1 MSKKL
6 YSPIYLSFFLTIF
19 ILFTST
25 NTLAQVGI
33 NTTNPHPSSI
43 LDVQANNQ
51 GLLLPRVDLGEVS
64 NSTTINN
71 PAKSLLVWNT
81 DAAAGGSRQG
91 FYFYNGQTWISFNKK
106 FLTNNSAVNEDL
118 TIGTSSDNAL
128 DFVVNNQDFG
138 GLKPNGAISLGPDSN
153 SYGEEAIAL
162 GKNAGAED
170 KAIAIGKNS
179 NSYGQ
184 NSISIG
190 ESAQAEDKAIAI
202 GKNAN
207 AYGQQS
213 ISLGNNASAAQNAIA
228 IGNNTNAYSANT
240 IILGTDNTK
249 IGVGTSQPTEKL
261 EVNGNVKIVDGS
273 QAEGKVLTSDANGKA
288 SWQYANSAFAEV
300 YLEEDEEME
309 IEQYSNQIFPDAEEG
324 LHSNNIELSDQGIK
338 PKISGIFRVTYTI
351 TFQKEDNSGADE
363 IEFFLSENTNPVAG
377 TSVKS
382 RLEKDKKTT
391 VSLTKMLSLQAYQKY
406 YLGVKKTGSVPGNE
420 TEITLFAKATN
431 LSIELLQAQ

>member
-6 YSPIYLSFFLTIF
+6 HSPIYLHFYLIIF
-19 ILFTST
+19 ILFVVNS
-25 NTLAQVGI
+25 AFSQVGI
-33 NTTNPHPSSI
+33 NTTNPHSSSI
-43 LDVQANNQ
+43 LDIQAENQ
-51 GLLLPRVDLGEVS
+51 GLLLPRVDLGDVS

-71 PAKSLLVWNT
+71 PAESLLVWNT
-81 DAAAGGSRQG
+81 DAEGGGSRQG
-91 FYFYNGQTWISFNKK
+91 FYFYNGQTWISFNSK

-118 TIGTSSDNAL
+118 TIGTSSNNAL
-128 DFVVNNQDFG
+128 DFVVNNQNFG
-138 GLKPNGAISLGPDSN
+138 GLKPNGAISLGPNSN

-179 NSYGQ
+179 NSYGD

-228 IGNNTNAYSANT
+228 IGNNANAYSPNT

-273 QAEGKVLTSDANGKA
+273 QAEGKVLTSDATGKA
-288 SWQYANSAFAEV
+288 SWQYINSAFAEV
-300 YLEEDEEME
+300 YLDQDAEME
-309 IEQYSNQIFPDAEEG
+309 IGQYNNQIFPDAVEG
-324 LHSNNIELSDQGIK
+324 LHSNNMQLSDNGIK
-338 PKISGIFRVTYTI
+338 PTINGIYRVTYTV
-351 TFQKEDNSGADE
+351 TFQKENNSGADE
-363 IEFFLSENTNPVAG
+363 IEVFISKNTNPIAG

-382 RLEKDKKTT
+382 RVEKNKKTT

-406 YLGVKKTGSVPGNE
+406 YLGIKKTGDVPGND
-420 TEITLFAKATN
+420 TEIILFANATN
-431 LSIELLQAQ
+431 LSVELLQAQ